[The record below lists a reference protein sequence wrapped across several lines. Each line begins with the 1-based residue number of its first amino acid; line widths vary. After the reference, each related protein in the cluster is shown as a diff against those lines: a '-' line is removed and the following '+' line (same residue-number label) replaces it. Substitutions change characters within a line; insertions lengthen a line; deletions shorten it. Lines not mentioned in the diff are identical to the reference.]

1 MVSMKMHRMVTV
13 FSANRIVV
21 YGDEMYD
28 AVVANSAKP
37 FNFQK
42 AYKLKKKMVRLFTW
56 KCLHANTRIIT
67 LCILHHAV
75 FKRISDLLTF
85 RLNPSVI
92 TTLWRWSL
100 KRINI

>member
-42 AYKLKKKMVRLFTW
+42 AYKLKKKLVRLFTW

-75 FKRISDLLTF
+75 FKRISDLIIF